1 MSSYHQVMDKLFD
14 VKEKLTD
21 REYKEI
27 VDLMGET
34 RREDESRKRK
44 FEQLEQ
50 KKSAELR
57 RLLEQVEQVV
67 GMLLEQV
74 EQVVGA
80 VGEAEIRGASA
91 PSGAAKSTQS
101 TGS

>member
-1 MSSYHQVMDKLFD
+1 MDKLFD

-67 GMLLEQV
+67 VSGLRECNELRRL
-74 EQVVGA
+74 
-80 VGEAEIRGASA
+80 EAEIRGASA

>member
-1 MSSYHQVMDKLFD
+1 MDKLFD

-67 GMLLEQV
+67 G
-74 EQVVGA
+74 A